1 MIYLKNLEIKTEINF
16 VLKMIFICLY
26 ELYCATYPNTKV
38 NKNLEKNLLILSTKY
53 CCVYYIFFCS
63 YATIA
68 DLQQAFF
75 VDFSHP
81 LTTCSLGS
89 SSRFPEI
96 RSKLPCHTSVMYGLL
111 KYILKK
117 PLVMVR
123 TSIIMHRYFKWK

>member
-1 MIYLKNLEIKTEINF
+1 MNCI
-16 VLKMIFICLY
+16 
-26 ELYCATYPNTKV
+26 CATYPNTKV

-89 SSRFPEI
+89 SSHFPEI

-111 KYILKK
+111 KYIQKK
-117 PLVMVR
+117 AVSDGSNNQYNRLGVKVR
-123 TSIIMHRYFKWK
+123 NMKMDFNTGGTWRWVRQ

>member
-1 MIYLKNLEIKTEINF
+1 
-16 VLKMIFICLY
+16 MIFICLY
-26 ELYCATYPNTKV
+26 DLYLCNISKSRLKFRKKEISLFCPPNTV
-38 NKNLEKNLLILSTKY
+38 AFTTSFFVHILPSPTSSK
-53 CCVYYIFFCS
+53 
-63 YATIA
+63 
-68 DLQQAFF
+68 LFF